1 MGLQLIALRFRHG
14 VAWNGTVRESNMAPM
29 HIRLIVALAG
39 VVLSTSMGSAQ
50 QAVRPGTDAAKV
62 ARQSANAGAQR
73 AAKDIRSL
81 INGVAIDSDQTPLP
95 NATIRLRN
103 LENNEIEQVVTANDR
118 GEFSFVARPD
128 VPYVVEIAD
137 HAGRIVAVGDV
148 IMANAGEVAGA
159 IVTLPSRLPAL
170 AGVFGDTASS
180 VLSAV
185 TGTGLTVVD
194 PTLPKLS
201 PSR

>member
-1 MGLQLIALRFRHG
+1 
-14 VAWNGTVRESNMAPM
+14 MAPM
-29 HIRLIVALAG
+29 HVRLKVALAG
-39 VVLSTSMGSAQ
+39 VVLSTSIVSAQ
-50 QAVRPGTDAAKV
+50 QAVRPGTAAVKA
-62 ARQSANAGAQR
+62 ARQSASAAAQR

-81 INGVAIDSDQTPLP
+81 INGVALDTDQTPLP

-103 LENNEIEQVVTANDR
+103 LDENKIEQVVTANDL
-118 GEFSFVARPD
+118 GEFSFIALPD
-128 VPYVVEIAD
+128 VAYVVEIVD
-137 HAGRIVAVGDV
+137 QAGRVVAVGDV
-148 IMANAGEVAGA
+148 IMANVGEVAGA

-180 VLSAV
+180 VMSAA

-201 PSR
+201 PRE

>member
-1 MGLQLIALRFRHG
+1 
-14 VAWNGTVRESNMAPM
+14 MAPM
-29 HIRLIVALAG
+29 HVRLKVALAG
-39 VVLSTSMGSAQ
+39 VVLSTSIVSAQ
-50 QAVRPGTDAAKV
+50 QAVRPGTAAAKA
-62 ARQSANAGAQR
+62 ARQSANAAAQR

-103 LENNEIEQVVTANDR
+103 LENNKIEQVVTANAR
-118 GEFSFVARPD
+118 GEFSFVAQPD

-137 HAGRIVAVGDV
+137 QAGRIVAVGDV

-180 VLSAV
+180 VMSAA

-194 PTLPKLS
+194 PALPKLS
-201 PSR
+201 PSDSRISGLAAGAALP

>member
-1 MGLQLIALRFRHG
+1 
-14 VAWNGTVRESNMAPM
+14 MAPM
-29 HIRLIVALAG
+29 HVRLKVALAG
-39 VVLSTSMGSAQ
+39 VVLSTSIVAAQ
-50 QAVRPGTDAAKV
+50 QAVRPGTAAAKMT
-62 ARQSANAGAQR
+62 RQSAKAGAQG

-95 NATIRLRN
+95 NATLRLRN
-103 LENNEIEQVVTANDR
+103 LEDNKIEQVVTSNTR

-137 HAGRIVAVGDV
+137 QTGRIVAVSDV

-159 IVTLPSRLPAL
+159 ILTLPSRLPAL
-170 AGVFGDTASS
+170 AGVFRDTASS
-180 VLSAV
+180 VLSAA
-185 TGTGLTVVD
+185 TGMGLTVLD
-194 PTLPKLS
+194 PALPKLS

>member
-1 MGLQLIALRFRHG
+1 
-14 VAWNGTVRESNMAPM
+14 MAPM
-29 HIRLIVALAG
+29 HVRLKVALAG
-39 VVLSTSMGSAQ
+39 VVLSTSIVSAQ
-50 QAVRPGTDAAKV
+50 QAVRPGTAAPKV
-62 ARQSANAGAQR
+62 TRQSPNAAAQK

-103 LENNEIEQVVTANDR
+103 LDNNEIEQVVTANNR

-137 HAGRIVAVGDV
+137 QAGRIVAVGDV
-148 IMANAGEVAGA
+148 ITANSGEVAGA
-159 IVTLPSRLPAL
+159 LVTLPSRLPAL
-170 AGVFGDTASS
+170 ANVFGDTASS
-180 VLSAV
+180 VMSAA

>member
-1 MGLQLIALRFRHG
+1 MEQ
-14 VAWNGTVRESNMAPM
+14 WRESNMAPM
-29 HIRLIVALAG
+29 HVRLKVALAG
-39 VVLSTSMGSAQ
+39 VVLSTSIVTAQ
-50 QAVRPGTDAAKV
+50 QAVRAGTAVVKT
-62 ARQSANAGAQR
+62 ARQAATAAAQR

-103 LENNEIEQVVTANDR
+103 LEANEIEQVITANEM
-118 GEFSFVARPD
+118 GEFSFIARPD
-128 VPYVVEIAD
+128 VAYVVEIAD
-137 HAGRIVAVGDV
+137 QAGRIVAVGDV

-159 IVTLPSRLPAL
+159 VVALPSRLPAL

-180 VLSAV
+180 VMSAA

-194 PTLPKLS
+194 PTLPKVS

>member
-1 MGLQLIALRFRHG
+1 
-14 VAWNGTVRESNMAPM
+14 MAPM
-29 HIRLIVALAG
+29 HVRLKVALAG
-39 VVLSTSMGSAQ
+39 VALSTSMVSAQ
-50 QAVRPGTDAAKV
+50 QAVRPVTPAVKV
-62 ARQSANAGAQR
+62 ARQSANAAAQR
-73 AAKDIRSL
+73 TAKDIRSL

-95 NATIRLRN
+95 KATIRLRN
-103 LENNEIEQVVTANDR
+103 IEANEIEQVVTANEA
-118 GEFSFVARPD
+118 GEFSFIARPD

-137 HAGRIVAVGDV
+137 QAGRIVAVGDV
-148 IMANAGEVAGA
+148 IMANPGEVAGA
-159 IVTLPSRLPAL
+159 VVTLPSRLPAL

-180 VLSAV
+180 VMSAA

>member
-1 MGLQLIALRFRHG
+1 
-14 VAWNGTVRESNMAPM
+14 M
-29 HIRLIVALAG
+29 HMRLKVALAG
-39 VVLSTSMGSAQ
+39 VVLSTSIVSAQ
-50 QAVRPGTDAAKV
+50 QAVRPVTAAPKV
-62 ARQSANAGAQR
+62 GRQSANAAAQR
-73 AAKDIRSL
+73 AAKDVRSL

-103 LENNEIEQVVTANDR
+103 LDNNEIEQVVTANDR

-137 HAGRIVAVGDV
+137 QAGRIVAIGDV

-159 IVTLPSRLPAL
+159 LVTLPSRLPAL

-180 VLSAV
+180 VMSAAAS
-185 TGTGLTVVD
+185 TGLTVVD

>member
-1 MGLQLIALRFRHG
+1 
-14 VAWNGTVRESNMAPM
+14 MAPM
-29 HIRLIVALAG
+29 HVRLKVALAG
-39 VVLSTSMGSAQ
+39 VVLSTSIVSAQ
-50 QAVRPGTDAAKV
+50 QAVRPSSAVVKP
-62 ARQSANAGAQR
+62 ARQTANAAAQR

-103 LENNEIEQVVTANDR
+103 IEANEIEQVITANEM
-118 GEFSFVARPD
+118 GEFSFIARPD
-128 VPYVVEIAD
+128 VAYVVEIAD
-137 HAGRIVAVGDV
+137 QAGRIVAVGDV

-159 IVTLPSRLPAL
+159 VVTLPTRLPAL

-180 VLSAV
+180 VMSAA

-194 PTLPKLS
+194 PTLPEVS
-201 PSR
+201 PRK